1 MTTTKTTVKPKVIDN
16 ETRVEAANYVAA
28 QVGTCSAYSREDLR
42 QEAWIILEGRMGQPF
57 HSSVSFATGD
67 LRRKIYGRDMKEHN
81 FYSKWLLK
89 FGSFNYNEKDFI
101 AQGTDDDEIK
111 RTDLKG
117 KSSVEKRLRLDPYSY
132 FNNLEREDIYNE
144 LLLFSRSIKKEDA
157 FIILANFDNPVPV
170 LKDLR
175 ETTTEGAEQRLTLL
189 RRAIKKKYD
198 LDFFND

>member
-81 FYSKWLLK
+81 FYSKWLLNS
-89 FGSFNYNEKDFI
+89 GSFSKDEDI
-101 AQGTDDDEIK
+101 SPTKA
-111 RTDLKG
+111 
-117 KSSVEKRLRLDPYSY
+117 DPIRYD
-132 FNNLEREDIYNE
+132 NNLEREDVYEE

-157 FIILANFDNPVPV
+157 FVILANFDNPVPV

-175 ETTTEGAEQRLTLL
+175 ETTTEGAEQRLTIL

>member
-1 MTTTKTTVKPKVIDN
+1 MTTTKTTVKTKVIDD

-28 QVGTCSAYSREDLR
+28 QVETCSAYKREDLR

-89 FGSFNYNEKDFI
+89 FGSFNYDEKDFI
-101 AQGTDDDEIK
+101 ARCTDSNEIK
-111 RTDLKG
+111 RTDL

-157 FIILANFDNPVPV
+157 FVVLANFDNPVPV